1 MELSCS
7 VDKPFQLMSGQILG
21 VVVIGIIQFLAW
33 VILIPV
39 VVFLGSF
46 IFGFE
51 MNPQSFDSLQAAGTI
66 SPDDM
71 EYVVYEFMQEVDKIS
86 WGRIIFLFVLFFI
99 VVYLCYFSFF
109 VSV

>member
-51 MNPQSFDSLQAAGTI
+51 MNPQSFESMQAAGTI
-66 SPDDM
+66 SPYDM
-71 EYVVYEFMQEVDKIS
+71 EYMVYEFMQEVDKIS
-86 WGRIIFLFVLFFI
+86 WGQIGRASCRERV
-99 VVYLCYFSFF
+99 
-109 VSV
+109 